1 MDEKPLLHKCLG
13 LLYSLFCYVY
23 SMLVLVYFVG
33 FIGPPQV
40 PKDIDSGPATAW
52 YFAALIDVALISLF
66 ALQHS
71 GMARKSFKSFWLQ
84 WVAAPIERATYVLF
98 SSLAL
103 SLMFLLW
110 QPIPLTLWDI
120 ETPAARG
127 LINGLYWLG
136 WIIALLATFL
146 LSHFEL
152 FGLKQALDV
161 FRPHRGESRTF
172 KTPWLYK
179 LVRHPLYLGFVMTFW
194 ATPHMTVGHLLFAGV
209 STLYILIG
217 TLLEEKDLVQLFGEQ
232 YRQYQRKVGM
242 LLPFVGRR

>member
-1 MDEKPLLHKCLG
+1 MDETSLLRKCLG
-13 LLYSLFCYVY
+13 LLYSLVCYLF

-40 PKDIDSGPATAW
+40 LKDINSGPSTAW
-52 YFAALIDVALISLF
+52 YFAVAIDVLLISLF

-71 GMARKSFKSFWLQ
+71 GMARKGFKRFWLQ
-84 WVAAPIERATYVLF
+84 WVPAPIERATYVLF

-110 QPIPLTLWDI
+110 QPIPLTLWDVQAQ
-120 ETPAARG
+120 PAQG

-136 WIIALLATFL
+136 WIIVLLATFL

-152 FGLKQALDV
+152 FGLKQALDP
-161 FRPHRGESRTF
+161 FRPHRAEAFAF
-172 KTPWLYK
+172 KTPWLYQ

-194 ATPHMTVGHLLFAGV
+194 ATPHMTVGHLLFATV

-217 TLLEEKDLVQLFGEQ
+217 TLLEEKDLHQLFGEQ
-232 YRQYQRKVGM
+232 YRQYQRRVGM
-242 LLPFVGRR
+242 LLPFWGRK